1 MIAVNEL
8 IQNAFQRVGIVGDCE
23 SASPTQVMAGV
34 KDLQDVITELNV
46 EDYILE
52 NVETHDAYVAK
63 KIKFAVKPENWYE
76 VEDESEI
83 EARISNN
90 AVEVG
95 DIFKIKNES
104 KFYTIR
110 YKVDGNIGAFYK
122 MTTPQ
127 WNAYM
132 SEYWPT
138 FFVDAVPD
146 RCIGVARKIGNTY
159 KQLIPADK
167 MMIDAQTKGHLAE
180 LYTVETEWADIDCP
194 HDADPN
200 YKPTTVEYFVVEFD
214 SNISSKFRITILKG
228 IKIYNA
234 EDKMQISSKYESM
247 IEDGLCVKL
256 CQRYKYLEMKAD
268 FEKDFDSAKT
278 MISRINSSNRPMLYS
293 NYGANDYNRNYW
305 DLTNGTFWG

>member
-1 MIAVNEL
+1 MISVNEL
-8 IQNAFQRVGIVGDCE
+8 VTNAFQRVGIVGDGE
-23 SASPTQVMAGV
+23 TPTATQCMAGV
-34 KDLQDVITELNV
+34 KDLQDIISELNT

-52 NVETHDAYVAK
+52 NVETFDAYVAK
-63 KIKFAVKPENWYE
+63 KIKFAVKPDNWHE
-76 VEDESEI
+76 VESADDI
-83 EARISNN
+83 DVLIRNDK
-90 AVEVG
+90 VEVG
-95 DIFKIKNES
+95 DVYKIKGKNE
-104 KFYTIR
+104 FYTIR
-110 YKVDGNIGAFYK
+110 SQDGSFYK

-127 WNAYM
+127 WNDYM

-180 LYTVETEWADIDCP
+180 LYTVETEWADVEYP
-194 HDADPN
+194 HDADDPN
-200 YKPTTVEYFVVEFD
+200 YEPVPVEYFVIEFD
-214 SNISSKFRITILKG
+214 SNVSSKFRITILKG
-228 IKIYNA
+228 IKIYNV
-234 EDKMQISSKYESM
+234 EDKLQISSKYESM

-305 DLTNGTFWG
+305 NLTNGTFWG

>member
-1 MIAVNEL
+1 MISVNEL
-8 IQNAFQRVGIVGDCE
+8 VTNAFQRVGIAGDRE
-23 SASPTQVMAGV
+23 SPTPAQCMAGV
-34 KDLQDVITELNV
+34 ADLQSLITELNT
-46 EDYILE
+46 EDYLME
-52 NVETHDAYVAK
+52 NVETYDAYVAK

-76 VEDESEI
+76 VEDESKI
-83 EARISNN
+83 DTLISNN
-90 AVEVG
+90 KVAVG
-95 DIFKIKNES
+95 DVYKIKDKNE
-104 KFYTIR
+104 FYTIR
-110 YKVDGNIGAFYK
+110 SQAGAFYK
-122 MTTPQ
+122 MTSND
-127 WNAYM
+127 WNSYM
-132 SEYWPT
+132 TEYWPT

-180 LYTVETEWADIDCP
+180 LYTSETEWAEVGYP
-194 HDADPN
+194 HDADDPN
-200 YKPTTVEYFVVEFD
+200 YEPVPVEYFVIEFD

-228 IKIYNA
+228 IKIYNV
-234 EDKMQISSKYESM
+234 EDKLQISSKYQSM

-256 CQRYKYLEMKAD
+256 CQRYKYLEMKPD

>member
-1 MIAVNEL
+1 
-8 IQNAFQRVGIVGDCE
+8 
-23 SASPTQVMAGV
+23 
-34 KDLQDVITELNV
+34 
-46 EDYILE
+46 
-52 NVETHDAYVAK
+52 
-63 KIKFAVKPENWYE
+63 
-76 VEDESEI
+76 
-83 EARISNN
+83 
-90 AVEVG
+90 
-95 DIFKIKNES
+95 
-104 KFYTIR
+104 
-110 YKVDGNIGAFYK
+110 

-127 WNAYM
+127 WNTYM

-180 LYTVETEWADIDCP
+180 LYTVETEWADVEYP
-194 HDADPN
+194 HDADDPN
-200 YKPTTVEYFVVEFD
+200 YEPVPVEYFVIEFD
-214 SNISSKFRITILKG
+214 SNVSSKFRITILKG
-228 IKIYNA
+228 IKIYNV
-234 EDKMQISSKYESM
+234 EDKLQISSKYESM

-293 NYGANDYNRNYW
+293 NYGNNDYNANYW
-305 DLTNGTFWG
+305 RLYGGLGW